1 MENLRYRFGCESIPP
16 RFIKLKLMT
25 STRPVRDS
33 ASNEPRTRGS
43 VAATGRN
50 RVDETLS
57 NQSRNEDTLN
67 SDGLNP
73 ETACDEPGPNEQN
86 PNQPIEEKAKPQLS
100 QRLQATGWLKKFQK
114 VMASDITLQPFLEQV
129 LPIIVGHFGALGGL
143 VWLRP
148 QGGHGAW
155 FALRHQ
161 MEPIAFGPAET
172 RKHERLVQFAW
183 QQRSPL
189 LVAPKS
195 KNVGQPGN
203 PVNYSLAFAPV
214 IHWGDTVA
222 LLELVFRADA
232 APPTALYQR
241 VMLQTLQ
248 VAAEHLHHGLHAR
261 LNLPAA
267 TIAQATMAVDQL
279 KEEIKSYEESL
290 RRSMEARLR
299 QFQGWAFG
307 SLAENQAFAKMVHEL
322 LDQHGLRVR
331 CPECGNAAIL
341 RCIKAGNS
349 RHGVFVYDHY
359 LPTGRTFH
367 GGPTTVPVL
376 TLLPK
381 PQRRVNL
388 PEA

>member
-1 MENLRYRFGCESIPP
+1 MSSIQNFGISSETTFDIRFV
-16 RFIKLKLMT
+16 LKELSSMA
-25 STRPVRDS
+25 STRPHKEATTAEPHDGDS
-33 ASNEPRTRGS
+33 AVVASRSRIAQPSSPASDDCGDEGS
-43 VAATGRN
+43 TAT
-50 RVDETLS
+50 DEL
-57 NQSRNEDTLN
+57 R
-67 SDGLNP
+67 
-73 ETACDEPGPNEQN
+73 
-86 PNQPIEEKAKPQLS
+86 AKPQVAPRL
-100 QRLQATGWLKKFQK
+100 QPTRLQATGWLKKIEK

-129 LPIIVGHFGALGGL
+129 LPIIVSHFGALGGL

-148 QGGHGAW
+148 HGGHGSW

-161 MEPIAFGPAET
+161 MEPITFGPAET

-183 QQRSPL
+183 QQRNPL
-189 LVAPKS
+189 LVAPKA
-195 KNVGQPGN
+195 KANGQPGN

-214 IHWGDTVA
+214 VHWGETVA
-222 LLELVFRADA
+222 LLELVFRAEA
-232 APPTALYQR
+232 APPTALSQR
-241 VMLQTLQ
+241 VLLQTLQ
-248 VAAEHLHHGLHAR
+248 VAAEHLHHGLRAR

-279 KEEIKSYEESL
+279 KEEIRTYEESL

-299 QFQGWAFG
+299 QFHGWAFG

-331 CPECGNAAIL
+331 CPECGNPAIL

-349 RHGVFVYDHY
+349 RHGVFVFDHY

-367 GGPTTVPVL
+367 GGPTTVPAL

-388 PEA
+388 PEPS

>member
-1 MENLRYRFGCESIPP
+1 MASPRPQRESASEDP
-16 RFIKLKLMT
+16 RK
-25 STRPVRDS
+25 RDS
-33 ASNEPRTRGS
+33 IAPTLKSRAEERR
-43 VAATGRN
+43 
-50 RVDETLS
+50 RVDGRPQSEAKCVDDQQMVDALTSDSDVETKF
-57 NQSRNEDTLN
+57 
-67 SDGLNP
+67 
-73 ETACDEPGPNEQN
+73 AV
-86 PNQPIEEKAKPQLS
+86 PQK
-100 QRLQATGWLKKFQK
+100 LQASGWLKKIEK

-148 QGGHGAW
+148 HGGHGSW

-189 LVAPKS
+189 LVAPKA
-195 KNVGQPGN
+195 KANGQPGN
-203 PVNYSLAFAPV
+203 PVNYSLAFSPV
-214 IHWGDTVA
+214 VHWGETIA
-222 LLELVFRADA
+222 LLELVFRAES
-232 APPTALYQR
+232 APPTALFQR
-241 VMLQTLQ
+241 VLLQTLQ
-248 VAAEHLHHGLHAR
+248 VAAEHLHHGLRAR

-279 KEEIKSYEESL
+279 KDEIRSYEESL

-299 QFQGWAFG
+299 QFHGWAFG

-331 CPECGNAAIL
+331 CPECGNPAIL

-349 RHGVFVYDHY
+349 RHGVFVFDHY

-367 GGPTTVPVL
+367 GGPTTVPAL

-381 PQRRVNL
+381 PQRRVSL
-388 PEA
+388 PES

>member
-1 MENLRYRFGCESIPP
+1 MLELDLNDRVSLRIERSHY
-16 RFIKLKLMT
+16 MAT
-25 STRPVRDS
+25 TRPQKEP
-33 ASNEPRTRGS
+33 ASEDPRKKEST
-43 VAATGRN
+43 APATK
-50 RVDETLS
+50 
-57 NQSRNEDTLN
+57 SRAD
-67 SDGLNP
+67 DRRR
-73 ETACDEPGPNEQN
+73 
-86 PNQPIEEKAKPQLS
+86 IEN
-100 QRLQATGWLKKFQK
+100 RLQAESRSADDPQLVDELTDESAIETKGAVPQKLQASGWLKKIDK

-148 QGGHGAW
+148 HGGHGSW

-189 LVAPKS
+189 LVAPKA
-195 KNVGQPGN
+195 KANGQPGN
-203 PVNYSLAFAPV
+203 PVNYSLAFSPV
-214 IHWGDTVA
+214 VHWGETIA
-222 LLELVFRADA
+222 LLELVFRAES
-232 APPTALYQR
+232 APPTALFQR
-241 VMLQTLQ
+241 VLLQTLK
-248 VAAEHLHHGLHAR
+248 VAAEHLHHGLRAR

-279 KEEIKSYEESL
+279 KDEIRSYEESL

-331 CPECGNAAIL
+331 CPECGNPAIL

-349 RHGVFVYDHY
+349 RHGVFVFDHY

-367 GGPTTVPVL
+367 GGPTTVPAL

-388 PEA
+388 PEQ